1 MSEEIRVGRPPERV
15 EGMGMNM
22 SSRAPQGGRNNMPW
36 IILAV
41 VVLLLVVGAV
51 LFRDKLFTGQSGDTA
66 QQVEEKLSGYQAV
79 FLSNGQVYFGKL
91 SDVTASYSTLVDIYY
106 LQVTQPPL
114 QGSQQEDQVSQQ
126 QQPQLSLV
134 KLGQEL
140 HGPVDEMK
148 INREHIL
155 FYEDLKE
162 DGRVVQAIRD
172 YQANPNAGT
181 QQQQAPAGQQ
191 QAPAGQQQAPAGQ
204 QQAPAG
210 QQLQQNQ

>member
-1 MSEEIRVGRPPERV
+1 MPEEIRVGRGPERSDSFGPAV
-15 EGMGMNM
+15 SPRMQAAAG
-22 SSRAPQGGRNNMPW
+22 SRSNLPW
-36 IILAV
+36 VILAAII
-41 VVLLLVVGAV
+41 LLLVIGAV
-51 LFRDKLFTGQSGDTA
+51 LFRDRLFSNTPVVNNTT
-66 QQVEEKLSGYQAV
+66 QQTDQTLSGYQAV

-91 SDVTASYSTLVDIYY
+91 SDVSAAYATMTDIYY

-114 QGSQQEDQVSQQ
+114 QGSQEQGQSSTE

-162 DGRVVQAIRD
+162 SGRVMQAIRE
-172 YQANPNAGT
+172 YQANPNAGN
-181 QQQQAPAGQQ
+181 QQQQQQ
-191 QAPAGQQQAPAGQ
+191 QP
-204 QQAPAG
+204 
-210 QQLQQNQ
+210 NQ